1 MDLVSLMYK
10 YINRFINSDELLE
23 SLEELDLNNF
33 TDEEKASI
41 KKIIDDIKS
50 IKDKI
55 PNEVDE
61 IEKNRLEIN
70 EKYVNGIDKILQ
82 NNTLENKLKEKFLKI
97 REGLLEDKKKVKD
110 GGKLY
115 ESLFTLLADNKLI
128 NHYWESINDYE
139 LLEFI
144 AQYISVPIP
153 PQIDQEKFN
162 DLVKVGIKNN
172 EREWLW
178 RLAFN
183 YNEKNKDFSLIED
196 YFIKERINEIFNQVT
211 EENNLSLEDLDKLF
225 STNLEIKNKY
235 LTEMQANAEDLTFW
249 FNVETQKRKNN
260 SISAIAISLLGL
272 GAAIFMPSF
281 ALASSL
287 ILLFLLRKISKSNKK
302 IIQELDKIDSTA
314 EILNSK
320 LDKLMTTIENNETF
334 IFKLQK
340 ELYERKMT
348 ELKSNN
354 EGNEKIN
361 KATALIEKYMNDGE
375 YPQELDEEIKD
386 LAIKML
392 QLKLNVNYRSLELL
406 LHCARAKRNNELE
419 LEGPVMVLKL
429 IRK

>member
-1 MDLVSLMYK
+1 MDLVSLIYK

-41 KKIIDDIKS
+41 KKLIDDIKS

-115 ESLFTLLADNKLI
+115 ESLFTLLADNDLI
-128 NHYWESINDYE
+128 NYYCDLLNDYE

-144 AQYISVPIP
+144 AQYISVPMP
-153 PQIDQEKFN
+153 PQISQEKF
-162 DLVKVGIKNN
+162 DKIVKVGIEND

-196 YFIKERINEIFNQVT
+196 YFIEKR
-211 EENNLSLEDLDKLF
+211 DDY
-225 STNLEIKNKY
+225 Y
-235 LTEMQANAEDLTFW
+235 LTELISAVPEDL
-249 FNVETQKRKNN
+249 N
-260 SISAIAISLLGL
+260 
-272 GAAIFMPSF
+272 M
-281 ALASSL
+281 
-287 ILLFLLRKISKSNKK
+287 KK
-302 IIQELDKIDSTA
+302 LMKKVMATKDKIFIDKVKSTLKDY
-314 EILNSK
+314 EI
-320 LDKLMTTIENNETF
+320 EF
-334 IFKLQK
+334 
-340 ELYERKMT
+340 
-348 ELKSNN
+348 
-354 EGNEKIN
+354 
-361 KATALIEKYMNDGE
+361 
-375 YPQELDEEIKD
+375 
-386 LAIKML
+386 
-392 QLKLNVNYRSLELL
+392 
-406 LHCARAKRNNELE
+406 
-419 LEGPVMVLKL
+419 
-429 IRK
+429 

>member
-33 TDEEKASI
+33 TDEEKVSI
-41 KKIIDDIKS
+41 KKLIDDIKS

-115 ESLFTLLADNKLI
+115 ESLFTLLADNDLI
-128 NHYWESINDYE
+128 NYYCDLLNDYE

-144 AQYISVPIP
+144 AQYISVPMP
-153 PQIDQEKFN
+153 PQISQEKF
-162 DLVKVGIKNN
+162 DKIVKVGIEND

-196 YFIKERINEIFNQVT
+196 YFIEKR
-211 EENNLSLEDLDKLF
+211 DDY
-225 STNLEIKNKY
+225 Y
-235 LTEMQANAEDLTFW
+235 LTELISAVREDL
-249 FNVETQKRKNN
+249 NMKKLKKKV
-260 SISAIAISLLGL
+260 IAT
-272 GAAIFMPSF
+272 
-281 ALASSL
+281 
-287 ILLFLLRKISKSNKK
+287 KDKK
-302 IIQELDKIDSTA
+302 
-314 EILNSK
+314 
-320 LDKLMTTIENNETF
+320 F
-334 IFKLQK
+334 
-340 ELYERKMT
+340 
-348 ELKSNN
+348 
-354 EGNEKIN
+354 IN
-361 KATALIEKYMNDGE
+361 KVKSTLKDYEIEF
-375 YPQELDEEIKD
+375 
-386 LAIKML
+386 
-392 QLKLNVNYRSLELL
+392 
-406 LHCARAKRNNELE
+406 
-419 LEGPVMVLKL
+419 
-429 IRK
+429 

>member
-33 TDEEKASI
+33 TDEEKVSI
-41 KKIIDDIKS
+41 KKLIDDIKS

-115 ESLFTLLADNKLI
+115 ESLFTLLADNDLI
-128 NHYWESINDYE
+128 NYYCDLLNDYE

-144 AQYISVPIP
+144 AQYISVPMP
-153 PQIDQEKFN
+153 PQISQEKF
-162 DLVKVGIKNN
+162 DKIVKVGIEND

-196 YFIKERINEIFNQVT
+196 YFIEKR
-211 EENNLSLEDLDKLF
+211 DDY
-225 STNLEIKNKY
+225 Y
-235 LTEMQANAEDLTFW
+235 LTELISAVREDLNMKKLKKKVIATKDKKFIN
-249 FNVETQKRKNN
+249 NV
-260 SISAIAISLLGL
+260 
-272 GAAIFMPSF
+272 
-281 ALASSL
+281 
-287 ILLFLLRKISKSNKK
+287 KSTLK
-302 IIQELDKIDSTA
+302 DY
-314 EILNSK
+314 EI
-320 LDKLMTTIENNETF
+320 EF
-334 IFKLQK
+334 
-340 ELYERKMT
+340 
-348 ELKSNN
+348 
-354 EGNEKIN
+354 
-361 KATALIEKYMNDGE
+361 
-375 YPQELDEEIKD
+375 
-386 LAIKML
+386 
-392 QLKLNVNYRSLELL
+392 
-406 LHCARAKRNNELE
+406 
-419 LEGPVMVLKL
+419 
-429 IRK
+429 

>member
-33 TDEEKASI
+33 TDEEKVSI
-41 KKIIDDIKS
+41 KKLIDDIKS

-115 ESLFTLLADNKLI
+115 ESLFTLLADNDLI
-128 NHYWESINDYE
+128 NYYCDLLNDYE

-144 AQYISVPIP
+144 AQYISVPMP
-153 PQIDQEKFN
+153 PQIDQEKF
-162 DLVKVGIKNN
+162 DKIVKVGIEND

-196 YFIKERINEIFNQVT
+196 YFIEKR
-211 EENNLSLEDLDKLF
+211 DDY
-225 STNLEIKNKY
+225 Y
-235 LTEMQANAEDLTFW
+235 LTEL
-249 FNVETQKRKNN
+249 
-260 SISAIAISLLGL
+260 ISAVPDDLNMKKLKKKVIATKDKKFINNV
-272 GAAIFMPSF
+272 
-281 ALASSL
+281 
-287 ILLFLLRKISKSNKK
+287 KSTLK
-302 IIQELDKIDSTA
+302 DY
-314 EILNSK
+314 EI
-320 LDKLMTTIENNETF
+320 EF
-334 IFKLQK
+334 
-340 ELYERKMT
+340 
-348 ELKSNN
+348 
-354 EGNEKIN
+354 
-361 KATALIEKYMNDGE
+361 
-375 YPQELDEEIKD
+375 
-386 LAIKML
+386 
-392 QLKLNVNYRSLELL
+392 
-406 LHCARAKRNNELE
+406 
-419 LEGPVMVLKL
+419 
-429 IRK
+429 

>member
-33 TDEEKASI
+33 TDEEKVSI
-41 KKIIDDIKS
+41 KKLIDDIKS

-61 IEKNRLEIN
+61 IEKNRIEIN

-115 ESLFTLLADNKLI
+115 ESLFTLLADNDLI
-128 NHYWESINDYE
+128 NYYCDLLNDYE

-144 AQYISVPIP
+144 AQYISVPMP

-162 DLVKVGIKNN
+162 DLVKVGIEND

-196 YFIKERINEIFNQVT
+196 YFIEKR
-211 EENNLSLEDLDKLF
+211 DDY
-225 STNLEIKNKY
+225 Y
-235 LTEMQANAEDLTFW
+235 LTEL
-249 FNVETQKRKNN
+249 
-260 SISAIAISLLGL
+260 ISAVRDDLNMKKLKKKVIAT
-272 GAAIFMPSF
+272 
-281 ALASSL
+281 
-287 ILLFLLRKISKSNKK
+287 KDKK
-302 IIQELDKIDSTA
+302 
-314 EILNSK
+314 
-320 LDKLMTTIENNETF
+320 F
-334 IFKLQK
+334 
-340 ELYERKMT
+340 
-348 ELKSNN
+348 
-354 EGNEKIN
+354 IN
-361 KATALIEKYMNDGE
+361 KVKSTLKDYEIEF
-375 YPQELDEEIKD
+375 
-386 LAIKML
+386 
-392 QLKLNVNYRSLELL
+392 
-406 LHCARAKRNNELE
+406 
-419 LEGPVMVLKL
+419 
-429 IRK
+429 

>member
-33 TDEEKASI
+33 TDEEKVSI
-41 KKIIDDIKS
+41 KKLIDDIKS

-115 ESLFTLLADNKLI
+115 ESLFTLLADNDLI
-128 NHYWESINDYE
+128 NYYCDLLNDYE

-144 AQYISVPIP
+144 AQYISVPMP
-153 PQIDQEKFN
+153 PQISQEKFN
-162 DLVKVGIKNN
+162 DLVKVGIEND

-196 YFIKERINEIFNQVT
+196 YFIEKR
-211 EENNLSLEDLDKLF
+211 DDY
-225 STNLEIKNKY
+225 Y
-235 LTEMQANAEDLTFW
+235 LTEL
-249 FNVETQKRKNN
+249 
-260 SISAIAISLLGL
+260 ISAVPDDLNMKKLKKKVIAT
-272 GAAIFMPSF
+272 
-281 ALASSL
+281 
-287 ILLFLLRKISKSNKK
+287 KDKK
-302 IIQELDKIDSTA
+302 
-314 EILNSK
+314 
-320 LDKLMTTIENNETF
+320 F
-334 IFKLQK
+334 
-340 ELYERKMT
+340 
-348 ELKSNN
+348 
-354 EGNEKIN
+354 IN
-361 KATALIEKYMNDGE
+361 KVKSTLKDYEIEF
-375 YPQELDEEIKD
+375 
-386 LAIKML
+386 
-392 QLKLNVNYRSLELL
+392 
-406 LHCARAKRNNELE
+406 
-419 LEGPVMVLKL
+419 
-429 IRK
+429 

>member
-23 SLEELDLNNF
+23 SLKELDLNNF

-41 KKIIDDIKS
+41 KKLIDDIKS

-61 IEKNRLEIN
+61 IEKNRIEIN

-115 ESLFTLLADNKLI
+115 ESLFTLLADNDLI
-128 NHYWESINDYE
+128 NYYCDLLNDYE

-144 AQYISVPIP
+144 AQYISVPMP

-162 DLVKVGIKNN
+162 DLVKVGIEND

-196 YFIKERINEIFNQVT
+196 YFIEKR
-211 EENNLSLEDLDKLF
+211 DDY
-225 STNLEIKNKY
+225 Y
-235 LTEMQANAEDLTFW
+235 LTEL
-249 FNVETQKRKNN
+249 
-260 SISAIAISLLGL
+260 ISAVRDDLNMKKLKKKVIAT
-272 GAAIFMPSF
+272 
-281 ALASSL
+281 
-287 ILLFLLRKISKSNKK
+287 KDKK
-302 IIQELDKIDSTA
+302 
-314 EILNSK
+314 
-320 LDKLMTTIENNETF
+320 F
-334 IFKLQK
+334 
-340 ELYERKMT
+340 
-348 ELKSNN
+348 
-354 EGNEKIN
+354 IN
-361 KATALIEKYMNDGE
+361 KVKSTLKDYEIEF
-375 YPQELDEEIKD
+375 
-386 LAIKML
+386 
-392 QLKLNVNYRSLELL
+392 
-406 LHCARAKRNNELE
+406 
-419 LEGPVMVLKL
+419 
-429 IRK
+429 

>member
-41 KKIIDDIKS
+41 KKLIDDIKS

-115 ESLFTLLADNKLI
+115 ESLFTLLADNDLI
-128 NHYWESINDYE
+128 NYYCDLLNDYE

-144 AQYISVPIP
+144 AQYISVPMP
-153 PQIDQEKFN
+153 PQISQEKF
-162 DLVKVGIKNN
+162 DKIVKVGIEND

-183 YNEKNKDFSLIED
+183 YNRKNKDFSLIED
-196 YFIKERINEIFNQVT
+196 YFIEKR
-211 EENNLSLEDLDKLF
+211 DDY
-225 STNLEIKNKY
+225 Y
-235 LTEMQANAEDLTFW
+235 LTEL
-249 FNVETQKRKNN
+249 
-260 SISAIAISLLGL
+260 ISAVRDDLNMKKLKKKVIATKDKKFINNV
-272 GAAIFMPSF
+272 
-281 ALASSL
+281 
-287 ILLFLLRKISKSNKK
+287 KSTLK
-302 IIQELDKIDSTA
+302 DY
-314 EILNSK
+314 EI
-320 LDKLMTTIENNETF
+320 EF
-334 IFKLQK
+334 
-340 ELYERKMT
+340 
-348 ELKSNN
+348 
-354 EGNEKIN
+354 
-361 KATALIEKYMNDGE
+361 
-375 YPQELDEEIKD
+375 
-386 LAIKML
+386 
-392 QLKLNVNYRSLELL
+392 
-406 LHCARAKRNNELE
+406 
-419 LEGPVMVLKL
+419 
-429 IRK
+429 

>member
-41 KKIIDDIKS
+41 KKLIDDIKS

-115 ESLFTLLADNKLI
+115 ESLFTLLADNDLI
-128 NHYWESINDYE
+128 NYYCDLLNDYE

-144 AQYISVPIP
+144 AQYISVPMP
-153 PQIDQEKFN
+153 PQISQEKF
-162 DLVKVGIKNN
+162 DKIVKVGIEND

-196 YFIKERINEIFNQVT
+196 YFIEKR
-211 EENNLSLEDLDKLF
+211 DDY
-225 STNLEIKNKY
+225 Y
-235 LTEMQANAEDLTFW
+235 LTEL
-249 FNVETQKRKNN
+249 
-260 SISAIAISLLGL
+260 ISAVRDDLNMKKLKKKVIAT
-272 GAAIFMPSF
+272 
-281 ALASSL
+281 
-287 ILLFLLRKISKSNKK
+287 KDKK
-302 IIQELDKIDSTA
+302 
-314 EILNSK
+314 
-320 LDKLMTTIENNETF
+320 F
-334 IFKLQK
+334 
-340 ELYERKMT
+340 
-348 ELKSNN
+348 
-354 EGNEKIN
+354 IN
-361 KATALIEKYMNDGE
+361 KVKSTLKDYEIEF
-375 YPQELDEEIKD
+375 
-386 LAIKML
+386 
-392 QLKLNVNYRSLELL
+392 
-406 LHCARAKRNNELE
+406 
-419 LEGPVMVLKL
+419 
-429 IRK
+429 